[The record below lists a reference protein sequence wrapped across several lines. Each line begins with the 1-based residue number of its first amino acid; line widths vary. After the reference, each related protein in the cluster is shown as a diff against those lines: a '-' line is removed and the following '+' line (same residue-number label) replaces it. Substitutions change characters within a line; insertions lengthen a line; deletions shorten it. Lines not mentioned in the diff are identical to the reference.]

1 MNEDKI
7 KGKVKDMAGRVQR
20 QAGEWTGSTEDQVK
34 GAVKQGEGKLQ
45 NAVGQAEDALK
56 NAGARRDNNK
66 QETEE
71 ERARREREAA

>member
-56 NAGARRDNNK
+56 NAQRDNNK